1 MTFAGSALKI
11 LLMRRSIGPDS
22 SSPARTTSRQLAYLG
37 ILIYTVCSHST
48 VATIVARRRD
58 GNSNLPS
65 IRITPIG
72 FESLGVRSMCTFV
85 ETPDVKL
92 LIDAGV
98 ALGPRFRKLP
108 HPREYQARN
117 ECRSR
122 IRTYA
127 AKADAIVVSHYHNDH
142 HTPNYTETVWVGSSP
157 EEAEQ
162 IYKDKLVLVKDIRNY
177 INFNQR
183 RRGWMFQRF
192 IKRTG
197 GKCEVA
203 DGRSFE
209 FGSTK
214 ITLSQPVPHGEDN
227 SEMGWVLMTR
237 IRCGEET
244 FLHASDVQGPMS
256 KETLRLILKDK
267 PSILVLGGPPIY
279 LKGVRV
285 QGSSIERGIMNAAKI
300 AKTVPT
306 VILEHHIL
314 RSENWKA
321 EAGPVL
327 EAANEAD
334 NMVVTAAG
342 YLNQPALILEAR
354 RQDLYTEEKPSPEF
368 VKWMELPRDKRQLK
382 SPPI

>member
-1 MTFAGSALKI
+1 MTEIADL
-11 LLMRRSIGPDS
+11 P
-22 SSPARTTSRQLAYLG
+22 
-37 ILIYTVCSHST
+37 
-48 VATIVARRRD
+48 TIH
-58 GNSNLPS
+58 
-65 IRITPIG
+65 ITPIG

-98 ALGPRFRKLP
+98 ALGPRFRTLP
-108 HPREYQARN
+108 HPREYQARD

-122 IRTYA
+122 IRTFA

-142 HTPNYTETVWVGSSP
+142 HTPNYTETVWVGSSS

-162 IYKDKLVLVKDIRNY
+162 IYKDKLVFVKDIRNS

-183 RRGWMFQRF
+183 KRGWMFQRF
-192 IKRTG
+192 IKRAG

-203 DGRSFE
+203 DGKSFE

-227 SEMGWVLMTR
+227 SEMGWVLMTGV
-237 IRCGEET
+237 RCGEEM

-256 KETLRLILKDK
+256 KETLRLIIKDK
-267 PSILVLGGPPIY
+267 PSILMLGGPPTY

-285 QGSSIERGIMNAAKI
+285 QDSSIERGIMNAAKI
-300 AKTVPT
+300 AKVVPT
-306 VILEHHIL
+306 LILEHHIL
-314 RSENWKA
+314 RSEDWKA
-321 EAGPVL
+321 EAGPVF
-327 EAANEAD
+327 EAANEAE
-334 NMVVTAAG
+334 NRVFTAAE
-342 YLNQPALILEAR
+342 YLRQPVLILEAR
-354 RQDLYTEEKPSPEF
+354 RQALYADEKPSSEF
-368 VKWMELPRDKRQLK
+368 VKWTALPRDKRRLT